1 MASELEIGDSR
12 VEFIADY
19 VLKTLKV
26 KPDKWSKMYGI
37 DENKQMF
44 MDYFEKP
51 ENNTIVV
58 IATAAGGLNVQFEW
72 PTNPKAKA
80 CYFVKRSKDPVS
92 KDTVLRNALLYGDL
106 SLSPLDQLSAFVD
119 EVNMN
124 FKYRTRHTSHITIF
138 MSSLYHDYD

>member
-26 KPDKWSKMYGI
+26 KPDKWSKMYNI
-37 DENKQMF
+37 DENKLMF
-44 MDYFEKP
+44 MEFFDKP
-51 ENNTIVV
+51 ENTTIVV
-58 IATAAGGLNVQFEW
+58 IASSAGGLTVQYEW

-80 CYFVKRSKDPVS
+80 CYFVRRTRDGIS

-106 SLSPLDQLSAFVD
+106 SMSPLDQLSAFVD
-119 EVNMN
+119 EVC
-124 FKYRTRHTSHITIF
+124 KDRY
-138 MSSLYHDYD
+138 